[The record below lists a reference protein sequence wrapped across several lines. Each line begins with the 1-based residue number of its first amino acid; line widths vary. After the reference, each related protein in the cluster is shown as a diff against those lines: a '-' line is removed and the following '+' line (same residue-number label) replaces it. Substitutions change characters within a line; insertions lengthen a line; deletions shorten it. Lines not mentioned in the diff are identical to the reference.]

1 MLVVGHLDRRRQL
14 AHDAGGGGDFAD
26 GFLLDAQPGDDGGDH
41 DRRHLAA
48 HDLAHQ
54 GDHFVMEDFAVLDDA
69 LQGGLR
75 GHFWCSSRKFFNRS

>member
-1 MLVVGHLDRRRQL
+1 MM
-14 AHDAGGGGDFAD
+14 AAIMTGDT
-26 GFLLDAQPGDDGGDH
+26 
-41 DRRHLAA
+41 A

-75 GHFWCSSRKFFNRS
+75 GHFRCSSRKFFNR